1 MRTGKFRFYGKEYLL
16 TFSARVNAALE
27 AEGIRLEELEKS
39 NTPVTTV
46 VKLLAYM
53 IDAGDR
59 YAKLNGIENPGTVP
73 FDTLLDG
80 MDLEDIQQIPKLL
93 AEVANGERNVEA
105 EAPKNGNAPS

>member
-1 MRTGKFRFYGKEYLL
+1 MRTGKFEFYGKTYLL

-27 AEGIRLEELEKS
+27 AEGIKLEKLEQS
-39 NTPVTTV
+39 DTPVTTV
-46 VKLLAYM
+46 VKLLSFM

-59 YAKLNGIENPGTVP
+59 YAKMNSIENPGTVP

-80 MDLEDIQQIPKLL
+80 LELADIQKIPALL
-93 AEVANGERNVEA
+93 AEVASGERNVEA